1 MRYFELLGFQHV
13 VLALIPA
20 AILVVLFY
28 IAFSRAHFHG
38 KNSEQRKTTTVHAY
52 STELE
57 ARNSP
62 FPLILILI
70 IVGFLLWAFFYTLAN
85 GLMGV
90 KI

>member
-20 AILVVLFY
+20 ALLIILFY
-28 IAFSRAHFHG
+28 IALSRTHFHG
-38 KNSEQRKTTTVHAY
+38 KNSEQRKITTVHAY
-52 STELE
+52 SDDLE
-57 ARNSP
+57 ERNSP

-70 IVGFLLWAFFYTLAN
+70 IAGFLLWAFFYTLGT
-85 GLMGV
+85 GLLGV